1 MHQSNQVK
9 KITCHQVWQAFIQET
24 ICSVATI
31 RSVAAA
37 SSYSLILPD
46 NLGIEEVTKE
56 AFFVLGHNGLISA
69 ANQTGQLP
77 EGKLG
82 KGYIRKS
89 KFPMALPFF
98 FVKKKDGKL

>member
-1 MHQSNQVK
+1 MLSD
-9 KITCHQVWQAFIQET
+9 
-24 ICSVATI
+24 
-31 RSVAAA
+31 
-37 SSYSLILPD
+37 L

-82 KGYIRKS
+82 KRLHLKIRIPNGFTILLCQKERW
-89 KFPMALPFF
+89 KITTMPGLLIF
-98 FVKKKDGKL
+98 K